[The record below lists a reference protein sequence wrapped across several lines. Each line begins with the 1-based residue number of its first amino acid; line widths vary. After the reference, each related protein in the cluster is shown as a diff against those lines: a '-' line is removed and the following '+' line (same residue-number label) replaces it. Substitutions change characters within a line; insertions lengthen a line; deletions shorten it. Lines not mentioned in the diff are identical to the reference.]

1 MPSRGGRLGVDMFR
15 KSFLLASIAG
25 LLAGCAFQ
33 GGSSVPTPYPPDDLP
48 TVIYLTAQ
56 SIHAT
61 SAIQTAAAI
70 TPTLTPTV
78 TPSPILPTPTSTDTS
93 TPPPGM
99 SSGAIQ
105 ITSPGSMSKV
115 ISPMEVRMSVA
126 AEKNFKVYIALY
138 AEGGNLLD
146 DQLINLPN
154 ASSGEYVVTKFA
166 FEIRAAA
173 EIGILQVTTRDE
185 TGVLMA
191 LYTVRVLLLSS
202 GLSQVNP
209 PGNAIYERVALE
221 TPSPQATVSGGVLT
235 VKGVYSPF
243 NSQPLVLELVDV
255 NGKSLNASRVWP
267 MTDSDTQTIN
277 TTIPYKADSPTKA
290 YLVIHQ
296 QDDVLKDPVFFSHQY
311 PIPWLGPAYV
321 YVQSITLEP

>member
-1 MPSRGGRLGVDMFR
+1 MFR
-15 KSFLLASIAG
+15 KILLLASLAG

-33 GGSSVPTPYPPDDLP
+33 GGSSAPTPYPPNYLP

-61 SAIQTAAAI
+61 SAIQTAAAV
-70 TPTLTPTV
+70 TPTLTPTF
-78 TPSPILPTPTSTDTS
+78 TPSPIPPTPTATETS

-126 AEKNFKVYIALY
+126 AGKNFKVYIALY
-138 AEGGNLLD
+138 AEDGSLLD
-146 DQLINLPN
+146 DQLINIPN
-154 ASSGEYVVTKFA
+154 ASSGEYVFTKFT

-173 EIGILQVTTRDE
+173 EIGILQATTRDD

-191 LYTVRVLLLSS
+191 LHTVRVLLLSS
-202 GLSQVNP
+202 GVSQINP

-221 TPSPQATVSGGVLT
+221 TPSPQATVSGGILA

-243 NSQPLVLELVDV
+243 NLEPLILELVDV
-255 NGKSLNASRVWP
+255 NGKSLNASRVLTV
-267 MTDSDTQTIN
+267 TDSDSQSID

-296 QDDVLKDPVFFSHQY
+296 QDDVLKDPVFFSNQY
-311 PIPWLGPAYV
+311 PVPWFGPVYV
-321 YVQSITLEP
+321 YVQSVTLDP

>member
-1 MPSRGGRLGVDMFR
+1 MFR
-15 KSFLLASIAG
+15 KILLLASLAG
-25 LLAGCAFQ
+25 LLVGCAFQ
-33 GGSSVPTPYPPDDLP
+33 GGSSAPTPYPPNYLP

-61 SAIQTAAAI
+61 SAFQTAAAV
-70 TPTLTPTV
+70 TPSLTPTF
-78 TPSPILPTPTSTDTS
+78 TPSPIPSTPTATETS

-126 AEKNFKVYIALY
+126 AGKNFKVYIALY
-138 AEGGNLLD
+138 AEDGSLLD
-146 DQLINLPN
+146 DQLINIPN
-154 ASSGEYVVTKFA
+154 ASSGEYVFTKFT

-173 EIGILQVTTRDE
+173 EIGILQATTRDD

-191 LYTVRVLLLSS
+191 LHTVRVLLLSS
-202 GLSQVNP
+202 GVSQINP

-221 TPSPQATVSGGVLT
+221 TPSPQATVSGGILA

-243 NSQPLVLELVDV
+243 NLEPLILELVDV
-255 NGKSLNASRVWP
+255 NGKSLNASRVLTV
-267 MTDSDTQTIN
+267 TDLDSQSID

-296 QDDVLKDPVFFSHQY
+296 QDDVLKDPVFFSNQY
-311 PIPWLGPAYV
+311 PVPWFGPVYV
-321 YVQSITLEP
+321 YVQSVTLDP